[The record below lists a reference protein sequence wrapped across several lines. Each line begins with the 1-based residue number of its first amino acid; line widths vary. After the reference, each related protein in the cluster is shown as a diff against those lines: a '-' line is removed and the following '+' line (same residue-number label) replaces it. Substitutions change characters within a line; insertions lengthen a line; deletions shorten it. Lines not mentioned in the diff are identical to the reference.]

1 MNKEHQEITFKQ
13 SLKNTSIVVAI
24 IMCLRLIKKL
34 IFKFQETKEF
44 FHELLSSNSPFLY
57 GTIVICTVII
67 AWVLVSLLCA
77 SLYYFYKKIKVR
89 VIKK

>member
-24 IMCLRLIKKL
+24 IMFLRLIKKL
-34 IFKFQETKEF
+34 IFKFHETKEF
-44 FHELLSSNSPFLY
+44 FHKLISSNSPFLY
-57 GTIVICTVII
+57 GTIVICTVIL